1 MKERRMYVRTDLHER
16 ISLTVIGT
24 YDQAPIKP
32 LEVDIT
38 DISVDGIG
46 FNCQEEIGVN
56 TFLTG
61 MITLWNDYSMQ
72 IIIKVIR
79 SREIED
85 GFNYGCIFV
94 GMDPADGLKIKISQ
108 LLQEAREGDD
118 PT

>member
-1 MKERRMYVRTDLHER
+1 MEERRLYVRTDLHER

-24 YDQAPIKP
+24 YDQAPRMP
-32 LEVDIT
+32 LEVEIT
-38 DISVDGIG
+38 DISTDGIG
-46 FNCQEEIGVN
+46 FNCSEDISLN

-61 MITLWNDYSMQ
+61 VVELWNNYSMQ

-79 SREIED
+79 TRQLED

-108 LLQEAREGDD
+108 LLQEAQEGQ
-118 PT
+118 